1 MVSRHDD
8 DDDLN
13 TNVHV
18 MRYPICNYLNHQP
31 SHYSGFSRG
40 YRPRMES
47 IEKVE
52 GGANH
57 IAIPEDGM
65 SIVLPSQKDA
75 IEILYKTAR
84 EAYFASNAADNK
96 ASPWFPL
103 VYIGCMVKL
112 KLNQELFYLGHQL
125 VNSCPNDAV
134 SWYCVGCYYFS
145 CGKLDFAHRYIKRCL
160 KKDPEFFLGWLML
173 GHILSLQEESEQA
186 VAAYRSAV
194 RLQPNNFFPLLCLGK
209 EFIRTNNLSLAA
221 HTLSGARNLCSV
233 DAHVLNELGVVFV
246 RLERFTEALQFFN
259 WSLSVIQMEQ
269 TENQNAIA
277 AASADSQSMKEK
289 MVILKSNYSRSL
301 MGDDQVCEVSFRR

>member
-1 MVSRHDD
+1 
-8 DDDLN
+8 
-13 TNVHV
+13 
-18 MRYPICNYLNHQP
+18 
-31 SHYSGFSRG
+31 
-40 YRPRMES
+40 MES

-194 RLQPNNFFPLLCLGK
+194 
-209 EFIRTNNLSLAA
+209 
-221 HTLSGARNLCSV
+221 H
-233 DAHVLNELGVVFV
+233 
-246 RLERFTEALQFFN
+246 
-259 WSLSVIQMEQ
+259 SLSIKIMPTAYGFES
-269 TENQNAIA
+269 TIHREKAIYEIVKVVVA
-277 AASADSQSMKEK
+277 AKRIHCDK
-289 MVILKSNYSRSL
+289 VNL
-301 MGDDQVCEVSFRR
+301 